1 MIAVFAPGSVSNVA
15 CGFDVLGF
23 ALDEPGDIVMAAP
36 QQESGV
42 SIAAIHGDGG
52 RLPADPRR
60 NTASAAVIALLHRL
74 ETTRGI
80 SLTIHKGIPLASGV
94 GSSGASAVAAVVAAN
109 EVLGRPAS
117 MTMLLECAMAGEQ
130 VGCGS
135 IHPDNVSPSLF
146 GGFVLARTAQ
156 PPDIVRLPVPA
167 GLACAVL
174 HPHLE
179 IETGAARTLLGDQVR
194 LADATRQWAN
204 VGSLVAALYE
214 NDLGLLSRSLVD
226 TIAEPKR
233 APLVPGFAAVK
244 AAAVA
249 AGALGA
255 SLSGSGPSIF
265 ALAASVDIARAA
277 GAAMQRAFNAAGK
290 AGSDLWVSPV
300 GRQGARVISL
310 HGLQR

>member
-23 ALDEPGDIVMAAP
+23 ALDEPGDVVTAAA
-36 QQESGV
+36 QAESGV

-52 RLPADPRR
+52 RLTLDPRH
-60 NTASAAVIALLHRL
+60 NTASAAVIALLQRL

-80 SLTIHKGIPLASGV
+80 SLTIHKGVPLASGV

-109 EVLGRPAS
+109 EVLGRPAPIDL
-117 MTMLLECAMAGEQ
+117 LLECAMAGEQ
-130 VGCGS
+130 AGCGA

-146 GGFVLARTAQ
+146 GGFVLARSAQ

-174 HPHLE
+174 HPHIE
-179 IETGAARTLLGDQVR
+179 VETGKARQLLGDQVPLR
-194 LADATRQWAN
+194 DATRQWAN
-204 VGSLVAALYE
+204 VGGLVAALYS

-226 TIAEPKR
+226 TIAEPRR
-233 APLVPGFAAVK
+233 ASLVPGLAAVK
-244 AAAVA
+244 SAAIA
-249 AGALGA
+249 AGALGG

-265 ALAASVDIARAA
+265 ALAPSLEIAHAA
-277 GAAMQRAFNAAGK
+277 GAAMKRAFDAVSN
-290 AGSDLWVSPV
+290 AGSDLWVCPV
-300 GRQGARVISL
+300 GRQGARVIK
-310 HGLQR
+310 